1 LAVFELSKED
11 KMTVDSRPGVG
22 PLGYWAGCY
31 RKYATFSGRARRA
44 EYWWYT
50 LFNSIIYGVL
60 VGIGFL
66 MGDSDT
72 STTIFGFLVMVY
84 VLIVLVPTL
93 AVTSRRLH
101 DTGHSGWWQ
110 VLSIV
115 PLAGLV
121 AFIMTILDGNPGTN
135 QYGPDPR

>member
-1 LAVFELSKED
+1 
-11 KMTVDSRPGVG
+11 MTIDSRPGVS
-22 PLGYWAGCY
+22 PLGYWLGCF

-50 LFNSIIYGVL
+50 LFNLIIYAVL

-72 STTIFGFLVMVY
+72 GTTVFGFMVMAYILVVF
-84 VLIVLVPTL
+84 LPTL
-93 AVTSRRLH
+93 AVTCRRLH
-101 DTGHSGWWQ
+101 D
-110 VLSIV
+110 
-115 PLAGLV
+115 AGLSGGWQLLGFV
-121 AFIMTILDGNPGTN
+121 PIGGLVVFIMTILDSNPGPN